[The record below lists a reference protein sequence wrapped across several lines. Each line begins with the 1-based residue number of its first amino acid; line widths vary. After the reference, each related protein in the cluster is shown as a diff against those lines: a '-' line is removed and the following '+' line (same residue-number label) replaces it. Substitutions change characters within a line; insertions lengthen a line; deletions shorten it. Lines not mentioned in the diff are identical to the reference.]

1 VVRGSGEGVALY
13 KASRHAL
20 QGFTDSMRQDLN
32 RRGIRVSSV
41 FPGRTA
47 TPRMRRIYA
56 HERRPYKPGALLSPQ
71 AVAQVVLALSTL
83 PARAEITDLHLRS
96 VTPY

>member
-1 VVRGSGEGVALY
+1 
-13 KASRHAL
+13 
-20 QGFTDSMRQDLN
+20 LN

-56 HERRPYKPGALLSPQ
+56 REGKPYRPARLLS
-71 AVAQVVLALSTL
+71 ARDVAQLVLALMRL
-83 PARAEITDLHLRS
+83 PPRVEITDIHLRS
-96 VTPY
+96 VTSY